1 VVATALCLAVPLG
14 AAHPQYLGS
23 SLCITAV
30 AVALHN
36 AAHPGHDV
44 LPLFWVVLYLLT
56 GLAEEGLCHSVEPF
70 AALEAGKS
78 PFEDHTTRAVVA
90 AEAVRL
96 ALMAPLVVLRWALCP
111 LLAALYITAC
121 RAAQACGWR
130 TAQAHALLTRLA
142 ARAALMLLGYS
153 LQVDAPA
160 AKPRGGS
167 APLVV
172 VSNCLSYIDTLV
184 LTAALGPLAVTAPAP
199 QGGVAFVA
207 TLLGLAGV
215 KAAVVVSFPE
225 GRRTQGGCLL
235 PFSPTA
241 TPVQPVG
248 LRYSAA
254 NSFNASWVGKGHFNV
269 WHAFQLTAAWM
280 KDAQVFVLPPVTAA
294 SPEAAATKAQAMLSA
309 ALGWPVVKGA
319 LGDAAPATAA
329 HTTGLA
335 SPKGRKAAGG
345 SRPVSPLRSVS
356 PPPSRRKAAKAA

>member
-1 VVATALCLAVPLG
+1 M
-14 AAHPQYLGS
+14 
-23 SLCITAV
+23 
-30 AVALHN
+30 ALHN

-44 LPLFWVVLYLLT
+44 LPLFWVVLYVLT
-56 GLAEEGLCHSVEPF
+56 GLAEEGLCHSVEPY
-70 AALEAGKS
+70 AALGAGKS
-78 PFEDHTTRAVVA
+78 PFVDHTTRAVVA

-96 ALMAPLVVLRWALCP
+96 ALMAPLVALRWALCP
-111 LLAALYITAC
+111 ALALLYIAAC
-121 RAAQACGWR
+121 RAVKAAGWR

-160 AKPRGGS
+160 AKPRDAS
-167 APLVV
+167 PAVVV

-184 LTAALGPLAVTAPAP
+184 LTAALGPLAVAAPAP
-199 QGGVAFVA
+199 QGGVAVVA

-215 KAAVVVSFPE
+215 KPAVQVFFPE

-241 TPVQPVG
+241 TLVQPVG

-269 WHAFQLTAAWM
+269 GHAFQLTAAWM
-280 KDAQVFVLPPVTAA
+280 KDAQVFVLPPVTAV
-294 SPEAAATKAQAMLSA
+294 SPEAAATKAQAMLSD
-309 ALGWPVVKGA
+309 ALGWPVLKVVQ
-319 LGDAAPATAA
+319 GDAAPATAA
-329 HTTGLA
+329 AHTNGLA
-335 SPKGRKAAGG
+335 SPKGRKAVGG

-356 PPPSRRKAAKAA
+356 PPPSRRKAAKVA